1 MPAESRPGDAPSI
14 AVGDATPVVIT
25 GLGTVNALAHSVA
38 EFLPALRAGTC
49 AIGPVTG
56 FDATGYR
63 SRIAAEVKDLAA
75 PEWLPAPLRR
85 RASRSDLFALLAAKE
100 AMGDAGFDVAAAPTR
115 VGIVLGATTGG
126 MMAAESQLRG
136 RIDGT
141 LRRYRK
147 SALLGTPI
155 TTSADVL
162 ATCFGIAGPRLVLST
177 ACSSSGTALG
187 IALDWIRLGRADV
200 VLAGGTES
208 MCRTIFAGFNALHAL
223 AAEPCRPF
231 DEKRAGLSL
240 GEGAAILVIESA
252 AHAARRGARVHARLL
267 GYGMSADAHHL
278 TAPHPEGTG
287 AALAMQ
293 RALAR
298 AGTAPD
304 AIDYVNAHGT
314 GTPLN
319 DGVEAAAIRKV
330 FGAAADRLAVS
341 STKAAIG
348 HTLGAA
354 GAIEGLTT
362 VLALR
367 EGFLPPTVN
376 LEHPDPACGLD
387 FVPRDAR
394 PAALAYALSNSY
406 GFGGNNTAV
415 VFGRA

>member
-1 MPAESRPGDAPSI
+1 MPGRSAAGDEPI
-14 AVGDATPVVIT
+14 VIT
-25 GLGTVNALAHSVA
+25 GLGTVNAAGHSVA
-38 EFLPALRAGTC
+38 EFLAALRAGSC

-63 SRIAAEVKDLAA
+63 SRIAAEVKDFGPPA
-75 PEWLPAPLRR
+75 WLPAPLRR
-85 RASRSDLFALLAAKE
+85 RASRSDLFALVAAKE
-100 AMGDAGFDVAAAPTR
+100 AIADAGLDVAADPAR

-126 MMAAESQLRG
+126 MMAAETALRS
-136 RIDGT
+136 RIDGS

-147 SALLGTPI
+147 SALLGTPMS
-155 TTSADVL
+155 TSADL
-162 ATCFGIAGPRLVLST
+162 IAACFGAAGPRVVVST

-187 IALDWIRLGRADV
+187 LALDWIRLGRADV

-208 MCRTIFAGFNALHAL
+208 MCRTIFAGFNALKAL
-223 AAEPCRPF
+223 ALEPCRPF
-231 DEKRAGLSL
+231 DERRAGLSL
-240 GEGAAILVIESA
+240 GEGAAVLVIESV
-252 AHAARRGARVHARLL
+252 AHATARGARAHARLL

-278 TAPHPEGTG
+278 TAPHPEGAG
-287 AALAMQ
+287 AALAME

-298 AGTAPD
+298 AGVATD
-304 AIDYVNAHGT
+304 TIDYINAHGT

-319 DGVEAAAIRKV
+319 DGVEAAAIRRV
-330 FGAAADRLAVS
+330 FGAGADRLAVS

-376 LEHPDPACGLD
+376 LERPDPVCALD
-387 FVPRDAR
+387 FVPRESR
-394 PAALAYALSNSY
+394 PATLRHALSNSY